1 MIIAKL
7 HAALAAGLLVSVSSV
22 AVIEFRAS
30 AALRITAD
38 QQSATAAAEFKRLE
52 QQVATE
58 TKRAASAEANVTALL
73 ASARSHAATPV
84 AVVDTADALAAA
96 LARAKPLLA
105 AGRKQEA
112 LDEYVNCYRDLA
124 ALRPGSSEC
133 QSLMG
138 AMKSLSTTFPP
149 AFAALASLRDA
160 ALAQLQTQSARREL
174 PFEIALLNERL
185 RQGDRTLALFDAL
198 PPGDPGRQSLAV
210 IAQSSF
216 VAARRYSDAL
226 LGRNVG
232 QLLGNFDGSVMH
244 MPKLSPEIADRAR
257 RSIIETTV
265 TSIEILTGAGH
276 ADAART
282 LTEKLLAF
290 DQSEATRAALQR
302 AVERAMQPAPR

>member
-1 MIIAKL
+1 MIIPKL
-7 HAALAAGLLVSVSSV
+7 RAALAAGLLASVSAV
-22 AVIEFRAS
+22 AVMEFRAS
-30 AALRITAD
+30 AALRVTAD
-38 QQSATAAAEFKRLE
+38 QQSATASAEFERLK

-58 TKRAASAEANVTALL
+58 TKRAAAAEATVTALL
-73 ASARSHAATPV
+73 TSARSRAAAPV
-84 AVVDTADALAAA
+84 AVVNTADALAAT
-96 LARAKPLLA
+96 LARAKTLLA

-112 LDEYVNCYRDLA
+112 LDEYVSCYRDLA
-124 ALRPGSSEC
+124 AQRPGSSEC

-138 AMKSLSTTFPP
+138 AMKSLGTTFPP

-185 RQGDRTLALFDAL
+185 GQGDRTLALFDAL
-198 PPGDPGRQSLAV
+198 PPGDPGRQSLAM

-232 QLLGNFDGSVMH
+232 QLLGRFDGSIMH
-244 MPKLSPEIADRAR
+244 MPKLSPEIADHAR

-290 DQSEATRAALQR
+290 DTSDTTRTALQGAVAR
-302 AVERAMQPAPR
+302 AQAPALR